1 MIIRDFRYIIYELD
15 QKENIF
21 KSKTIFFI
29 FYSSTTGK
37 YGYQYLI

>member
-21 KSKTIFFI
+21 KSKTFFFFFFI
-29 FYSSTTGK
+29 LVLQASMGTN
-37 YGYQYLI
+37 I